1 MIGLDTNVV
10 VRLLV
15 NDDDAQHARAL
26 EALRHVDS
34 QDPAYITHIV
44 LVETW
49 WVLTRSYKT
58 GPEVALSAV
67 RALVANEEV
76 ALERPEFVQQALQTV
91 EQGADFADATQR
103 RSGCDES
110 LTFDQQA
117 AKTVRCHET
126 CHEPEPL
133 TRTLTT
139 VPDFVGLHL

>member
-1 MIGLDTNVV
+1 VIGLDTNVV

-34 QDPAYITHIV
+34 QNPAYITHIV

-58 GPEVALSAV
+58 GPEVAVSAV
-67 RALVANEEV
+67 RALVANDEV
-76 ALERPEFVQQALQTV
+76 ALERPEFVQQALQAV
-91 EQGADFADATQR
+91 ERGADFADAMIDATQR

-110 LTFDQQA
+110 VTFDQQA
-117 AKTVRCHET
+117 AKTLGWR
-126 CHEPEPL
+126 L
-133 TRTLTT
+133 L
-139 VPDFVGLHL
+139 

>member
-34 QDPAYITHIV
+34 QNPAYITHIV

-58 GPEVALSAV
+58 GPEVAVSAV
-67 RALVANEEV
+67 RALVANDEV
-76 ALERPEFVQQALQTV
+76 AVERPEFVQQALRAV
-91 EQGADFADATQR
+91 EQGADLADAMIDATQR

-110 LTFDQQA
+110 VTFDQQA
-117 AKTVRCHET
+117 A
-126 CHEPEPL
+126 
-133 TRTLTT
+133 RTL
-139 VPDFVGLHL
+139 GWRLL

>member
-34 QDPAYITHIV
+34 QNPAYITHIV

-58 GPEVALSAV
+58 GPEVAVSAI
-67 RALVANEEV
+67 RALVANDEV
-76 ALERPEFVQQALQTV
+76 ALERPEFVQQALQAV
-91 EQGADFADATQR
+91 ERGADFADAMIDATQR

-110 LTFDQQA
+110 VTFDQQA
-117 AKTVRCHET
+117 AKTLGWR
-126 CHEPEPL
+126 L
-133 TRTLTT
+133 L
-139 VPDFVGLHL
+139 

>member
-34 QDPAYITHIV
+34 QNPAYITHIV

-58 GPEVALSAV
+58 GPEVAVSAV
-67 RALVANEEV
+67 RALVANDEV
-76 ALERPEFVQQALQTV
+76 AVERPEFVQQALQAV
-91 EQGADFADATQR
+91 ERGADFADAMIDATQR
-103 RSGCDES
+103 RGGCDES
-110 LTFDQQA
+110 VTFDQQA
-117 AKTVRCHET
+117 AKTLGWR
-126 CHEPEPL
+126 L
-133 TRTLTT
+133 L
-139 VPDFVGLHL
+139 

>member
-10 VRLLV
+10 VRLLA

-34 QDPAYITHIV
+34 QNPAYITHIV

-58 GPEVALSAV
+58 GPEVAVSAV
-67 RALVANEEV
+67 RALVANDEV
-76 ALERPEFVQQALQTV
+76 ALERPEFVQQALQAV
-91 EQGADFADATQR
+91 ERGADFADAMIDATQR

-110 LTFDQQA
+110 VTFDQQA
-117 AKTVRCHET
+117 AKTLGWR
-126 CHEPEPL
+126 L
-133 TRTLTT
+133 L
-139 VPDFVGLHL
+139 